1 MLSLSLIDLLI
12 VSFLAPL
19 GAVIEF
25 YLLYR
30 LIIASLGRKI
40 KRNLKQLVLG

>member
-1 MLSLSLIDLLI
+1 MLSLSALDLLI

-19 GAVIEF
+19 GAVIEM

-30 LIIASLGRKI
+30 LIAASIGHKI
-40 KRNLKQLVLG
+40 HRYLKNVVLG